1 MREGRNVTVS
11 EVADFCLRQFP
22 DLVVSASIIQEER
35 TVRLVLRDRSFV
47 DVFVGRTGRY
57 SYHWQTGE
65 RRYRFNNAPHYD
77 QLSIETAPHHL
88 HTPDG
93 SAIEASVVRA
103 ISVEDITRVLQF
115 VAQRLP

>member
-1 MREGRNVTVS
+1 M
-11 EVADFCLRQFP
+11 
-22 DLVVSASIIQEER
+22 
-35 TVRLVLRDRSFV
+35 RLVLRDENFV
-47 DVFVGRTGRY
+47 DIFVGRTGRY

-77 QLSIETAPHHL
+77 GFAIETAPHHL
-88 HTPDG
+88 HIPD
-93 SAIEASVVRA
+93 SSVVEASGVRA